1 MDDRFLLAV
10 WDGQKLH
17 KPPFGAR
24 IGTGI
29 LLSHCW
35 GAHDWGF
42 YNGDVLL
49 AGSGDG
55 RSKLLQCTGLKDEN
69 GTLIWEGDIV
79 KDSDD
84 GLMGVVFWN
93 KGDAAFD
100 VKGRIQGD
108 EDVDEWDCGL
118 GAIAS
123 YCVTLGNIYE
133 NPELLPE

>member
-1 MDDRFLLAV
+1 MESRHLYKI
-10 WDGQKLH
+10 WDGEKMHNPDSWGWGVHLSLTLRGWEL
-17 KPPFGAR
+17 FSGLALVDR
-24 IGTGI
+24 II
-29 LLSHCW
+29 ASI
-35 GAHDWGF
+35 
-42 YNGDVLL
+42 
-49 AGSGDG
+49 SDG
-55 RSKLLQCTGLKDEN
+55 KSKLLQCTGLKDEN

-123 YCVTLGNIYE
+123 YCVALGNIYE